1 VLIAVEEFYGGTALI
16 PVVIAYLLILL
27 WLGFMASRRRRNEQ
41 PEPAEQ
47 AGAISVDT
55 GTGEAVATLQSTR
68 DRQSFARTPNQNG
81 AATCPAQL
89 PGRRPA
95 MNSSAPKPANKE

>member
-1 VLIAVEEFYGGTALI
+1 VEEFYGGTALM
-16 PVVIAYLLILL
+16 PAVIAYLLILL

-41 PEPAEQ
+41 PEPADQ

-55 GTGEAVATLQSTR
+55 GTGETVATSQSTR
-68 DRQSFARTPNQNG
+68 DRHSFARTPNQNST
-81 AATCPAQL
+81 ATCPAQL

-95 MNSSAPKPANKE
+95 MNSPAPKQVSKE